1 MSRIPN
7 DMTQSPNL
15 RNATAQE
22 ELGDAS
28 RSMGVDISQDQAD
41 ALLEFLKQLQRWN
54 RTYNLTAIRNPK
66 DMLQQHVLDSLAVL
80 PHLDRWLATGE
91 ALPHAKAVRVMD
103 VGSGGGLPGIV
114 LALMRPTWQ
123 VLCVDAVEKK
133 MSFVRQMRGVLALE
147 NLTAEHGRVEELSS
161 VPPQHVVISRAF
173 ASLADFV
180 SLAGRHVKPSG
191 LLVAMKG
198 KYPESELQELAQL
211 HPNWRQ
217 MHHVGLEVPGL
228 AAERCLLAFSPPEEV
243 SYTPQTR

>member
-1 MSRIPN
+1 P
-7 DMTQSPNL
+7 

-22 ELGDAS
+22 ELGEAS
-28 RSMGVDISQDQAD
+28 RSMGVDISQGQAD

-80 PHLDRWLATGE
+80 PHLDRWLAAGQTLPE
-91 ALPHAKAVRVMD
+91 AALVRVMD

-161 VPPQHVVISRAF
+161 VPPQHVVISRA
-173 ASLADFV
+173 
-180 SLAGRHVKPSG
+180 
-191 LLVAMKG
+191 
-198 KYPESELQELAQL
+198 
-211 HPNWRQ
+211 
-217 MHHVGLEVPGL
+217 
-228 AAERCLLAFSPPEEV
+228 
-243 SYTPQTR
+243 